1 MQTARGTVNMW
12 GIALASTGWLAW
24 DGFGTMPQ
32 PAGNHPSSVVRSTAM
47 WMTGFHLIVAHLSAQ
62 QTQVLPGLV
71 VLAERRGGS
80 VTART
85 LAEWDRDDLRE
96 AAPRTID
103 ELLMNE
109 PSFGLYRRQSAMFG
123 NPTSAGVSLR
133 NTGAT
138 AASRTLVLLDGVPQN
153 DPFGGWVYW
162 ARYDAA
168 ALDSIRIVPSSR
180 AAVWGNQSP
189 AGVVSLTGHPP
200 FGARHLL
207 KAGGGGQG
215 TIAGSTLHQM
225 TAADEKLSVSLA
237 AFGLHSDGF
246 FAVDSAQRG
255 PIDRK
260 LDIDLYGADVK
271 LAWLAAP
278 GLTIGQTTSLYTEQR
293 GNGTPLARNATDAL
307 DFSLHVTS
315 EDAHHA
321 WQALAWHQR
330 REFESVFSSVN
341 ADRSAE
347 TLALDQFDVPGRGT
361 GGAFTLRWDYGD
373 DWNFMVGTDTR
384 LLTGET
390 NENVGTFRRREAGG
404 KQDFLGV
411 FGMAEH
417 QLDAMTAI
425 NTSARLDAWWLRDGR
440 RIETSLATGST
451 LRNEDQDDRDGIE
464 PSASLELTRRIR
476 QDLEA
481 GLSAGSGFRLP
492 TLNELHRPFRV
503 RNDIVEANP
512 VLDPERFTSI
522 EATLEWQVDDHL
534 TASASVFH
542 HWIKDAI
549 ANVPVTDPAEIA
561 EIFGTIPPGG
571 SGSIRRNVAEARV
584 AGIEAKIDWQA
595 HEQVEINLAALW
607 SETRFNESAQQ
618 PLLEG
623 KPFPQA
629 PELRL
634 MAGAEWRP
642 LDDVSLFTA
651 WEFGSSQYD
660 DALAQRSIPDYTSVR
675 IGASWQVANAIYQI
689 RIDNLLGE
697 EIQTGLSSDGIRT
710 LAAPRSLWFGAE
722 WAF

>member
-1 MQTARGTVNMW
+1 MQAPARHSFIQSVSYASAAVWFFPASLPLAGQTAG
-12 GIALASTGWLAW
+12 L
-24 DGFGTMPQ
+24 
-32 PAGNHPSSVVRSTAM
+32 
-47 WMTGFHLIVAHLSAQ
+47 
-62 QTQVLPGLV
+62 LPEMV
-71 VLAERRGGS
+71 VLAERRDDND
-80 VTART
+80 TART
-85 LAEWDRDDLRE
+85 LAEWDRGDLRE

-103 ELLMNE
+103 ELLARE
-109 PSFGLYRRQSAMFG
+109 PSFSLYRRQTAMFG

-189 AGVVSLTGHPP
+189 AGVVSMTGHPP
-200 FGARHLL
+200 FGRSHVI

-225 TAADEKLSVSLA
+225 TSADESLSVSLA

-246 FAVDSAQRG
+246 YAVDSSQRG

-278 GLTIGQTTSLYTEQR
+278 GLTIGQTTSFYTEER
-293 GNGTPLARNATDAL
+293 GNGTPLSRNATDAL

-315 EDAHHA
+315 DNADHA
-321 WQALAWHQR
+321 WQVLAWHQR

-347 TLALDQFDVPGRGT
+347 TMALDQYDVPGRGT
-361 GGAFTLRWDYGD
+361 GGAFTLRWDHGD

-390 NENVGTFRRREAGG
+390 NEDVGTFRRREAGG
-404 KQDFLGV
+404 KQDFLGI
-411 FGMAEH
+411 FGMAQH
-417 QLDAMTAI
+417 RLDELTEI
-425 NTSARLDAWWLRDGR
+425 NASARLDAWWLRDGR
-440 RIETSLATGST
+440 RIETSLATGNT
-451 LRNEDQDDRDGIE
+451 LRDEDQDDRDGIE
-464 PSASLELTRRIR
+464 PSASIELTRQLRE
-476 QDLEA
+476 DLEA
-481 GLSAGSGFRLP
+481 GISAGTGFRLP

-512 VLDPERFTSI
+512 SLDPERFTSI
-522 EATLEWQVDDHL
+522 EASLEWQPCGNL

-542 HWIKDAI
+542 HWINDAI

-571 SGSIRRNVAEARV
+571 SGSIRRNVDEARV

-595 HEQVEINLAALW
+595 HEQVELQPRRAVVRDTLQRVVATAAARRQTVSPGPGTAAHGGCRMAAGRGCLAL
-607 SETRFNESAQQ
+607 RRMRIR
-618 PLLEG
+618 LL
-623 KPFPQA
+623 A
-629 PELRL
+629 
-634 MAGAEWRP
+634 
-642 LDDVSLFTA
+642 V
-651 WEFGSSQYD
+651 
-660 DALAQRSIPDYTSVR
+660 
-675 IGASWQVANAIYQI
+675 
-689 RIDNLLGE
+689 
-697 EIQTGLSSDGIRT
+697 
-710 LAAPRSLWFGAE
+710 
-722 WAF
+722 

>member
-1 MQTARGTVNMW
+1 M
-12 GIALASTGWLAW
+12 
-24 DGFGTMPQ
+24 
-32 PAGNHPSSVVRSTAM
+32 
-47 WMTGFHLIVAHLSAQ
+47 
-62 QTQVLPGLV
+62 V
-71 VLAERRGGS
+71 VLAERRDES
-80 VTART
+80 DAFRT
-85 LAEWDRDDLRE
+85 LAGWDRDDLRE

-103 ELLMNE
+103 EMMMRE
-109 PSFGLYRRQSAMFG
+109 PSFGLYRRQTSLFG

-189 AGVVSLTGHPP
+189 AGVVSMTGLPP
-200 FGARHLL
+200 FRNNHVI

-225 TAADEKLSVSLA
+225 TSADESLSVSLA

-246 FAVDSAQRG
+246 YAVDSSQRG

-278 GLTIGQTTSLYTEQR
+278 GLTIGQTTSFYAEER
-293 GNGTPLARNATDAL
+293 GNGTPLSRNATDAL
-307 DFSLHVTS
+307 DFSLSVTS
-315 EDAHHA
+315 ENADHA

-361 GGAFTLRWDYGD
+361 GGAFTLRWDHGD

-384 LLTGET
+384 LLSGET

-417 QLDAMTAI
+417 RLDALTDLNA
-425 NTSARLDAWWLRDGR
+425 SARLDAWWLRDGHR
-440 RIETSLATGST
+440 TETSLATGNT
-451 LRNEDQDDRDGIE
+451 LRDEDQDDRDGIE
-464 PSASLELTRRIR
+464 PSASIELTRQIR
-476 QDLEA
+476 EDLEA
-481 GLSAGSGFRLP
+481 GISTGSGFRLP

-512 VLDPERFTSI
+512 SLDPERFISI
-522 EATLEWQVDDHL
+522 EASLEWRANDDL

-542 HWIKDAI
+542 HWIKDTI
-549 ANVPVTDPAEIA
+549 ANVPVTDPVEIK

-571 SGSIRRNVAEARV
+571 SGSIRRNVDEARV
-584 AGIEAKIDWQA
+584 AGIEAKIDWQP
-595 HEQVEINLAALW
+595 HEQVEFNLAALW
-607 SETRFNESAQQ
+607 SQTRFNESTQQ

-642 LDDVSLFTA
+642 VDAVSVFA
-651 WEFGSSQYD
+651 GMEYGSSQYD
-660 DALAQRSIPDYTSVR
+660 DALAQRSIADYTSVR
-675 IGASWQVANAIYQI
+675 IGASWRVGNAIYQI
-689 RIDNLLGE
+689 RIDNLLDE
-697 EIQTGLSSDGIRT
+697 EIQTGLGSDGIRT
-710 LAAPRSLWFGAE
+710 LAAPRSVWFGAE

>member
-1 MQTARGTVNMW
+1 
-12 GIALASTGWLAW
+12 
-24 DGFGTMPQ
+24 
-32 PAGNHPSSVVRSTAM
+32 
-47 WMTGFHLIVAHLSAQ
+47 MTWFHLMVPHLSAQ
-62 QTQVLPGLV
+62 QPQSLPEMV
-71 VLAERRGGS
+71 VLAERRGGEETS
-80 VTART
+80 
-85 LAEWDRDDLRE
+85 LAEWDREGLRT

-103 ELLMNE
+103 EMLMSE
-109 PSFGLYRRQSAMFG
+109 PSFGLYRRQTAMFG

-138 AASRTLVLLDGVPQN
+138 AASRTLVLLDGLPQN

-189 AGVVSLTGHPP
+189 AGVVSMTSHSP
-200 FGARHLL
+200 FGERHAI

-225 TAADEKLSVSLA
+225 TSTDDTLSVSLA

-246 FAVDSAQRG
+246 YALGSSQRG

-278 GLTIGQTTSLYTEQR
+278 GLTIGQTTSFYSEER
-293 GNGTPLARNATDAL
+293 GNGTPLSRNATDAL
-307 DFSLHVTS
+307 DFSLNITS
-315 EDAHHA
+315 ENAHHA

-341 ADRSAE
+341 ATRSAE
-347 TLALDQFDVPGRGT
+347 TLALDQYDVPGRGT
-361 GGAFTLRWDYGD
+361 GGACTLRWDGDD
-373 DWNFMVGTDTR
+373 DWNYMVGADTR

-390 NENVGTFRRREAGG
+390 NEIVGAFRRREAGG
-404 KQDFLGV
+404 KQDFLGI

-417 QLDAMTAI
+417 QLDALTELNA
-425 NTSARLDAWWLRDGR
+425 SARLDAWWLRDGR
-440 RIETSLATGST
+440 RIETSLATGAP
-451 LRNEDQDDRDGIE
+451 LRDEHQEDRDGIE
-464 PSASLELTRRIR
+464 PSASIELTRQLRD
-476 QDLEA
+476 DLDA
-481 GLSAGSGFRLP
+481 GISAGSGFRLP

-512 VLDPERFTSI
+512 SLDPERFTSI
-522 EATLEWQVDDHL
+522 EASVEWRPCDDL
-534 TASASVFH
+534 TTSASVFH

-561 EIFGTIPPGG
+561 KIFGTIPPGG
-571 SGSIRRNVAEARV
+571 SGSIRRNVDEARV
-584 AGIEAKIDWQA
+584 AGFEAKLDWQA
-595 HEQVEINLAALW
+595 HDQVEINLAALW
-607 SETRFNESAQQ
+607 SETRFTESAQQ

-634 MAGAEWRP
+634 MAGVEWRP
-642 LDDVSLFTA
+642 VDDVSLFA
-651 WEFGSSQYD
+651 GWEYGSSQYD
-660 DALAQRSIPDYTSVR
+660 DALAQRTIPDYTSVR
-675 IGASWQVANAIYQI
+675 IGASWRVDKAIYQI
-689 RIDNLLGE
+689 RIDNLLDE

-710 LAAPRSLWFGAE
+710 LAAPRSIWIGAE
-722 WAF
+722 WEF